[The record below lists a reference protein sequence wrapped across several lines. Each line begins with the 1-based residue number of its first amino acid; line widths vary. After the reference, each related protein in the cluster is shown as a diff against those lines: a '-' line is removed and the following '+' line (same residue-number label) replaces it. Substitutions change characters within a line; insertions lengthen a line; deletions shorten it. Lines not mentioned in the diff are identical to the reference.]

1 MLARETET
9 ANGCGADSPEIRPRS
24 DTWNDFSSPWRLR
37 MGPDRNRH
45 YALSFA
51 YLMEIKYSEYYTR
64 TRTDDIALIR
74 IAESHF
80 FRARNIFYSP

>member
-1 MLARETET
+1 
-9 ANGCGADSPEIRPRS
+9 
-24 DTWNDFSSPWRLR
+24 